1 MLTSEVTVLCPSGIE
16 PDLYKLDRDS
26 TKSWV
31 ELDRIRLLHLLLS
44 WYNRRKCHCIQPQF
58 MVEVDVSNASR
69 YPGGVERFRAFP
81 FKTLICKGYRASRKG
96 MRRFSQLHIWNGV
109 LRCEKLM
116 IEQNQQSATE
126 TGVITM
132 TSAAENK
139 VRELLKQE
147 NDPTLGLRI
156 FVAGGGCSGLQY
168 GMTLD
173 EEQEGDTVISIGDFK
188 VFVDDM
194 SLGYITGSEVDYV
207 DSLMGAGFTVNNPN
221 AVSSCGCG
229 HSFKTA
235 NDSGEARGCGCS
247 H

>member
-1 MLTSEVTVLCPSGIE
+1 
-16 PDLYKLDRDS
+16 
-26 TKSWV
+26 
-31 ELDRIRLLHLLLS
+31 
-44 WYNRRKCHCIQPQF
+44 
-58 MVEVDVSNASR
+58 
-69 YPGGVERFRAFP
+69 
-81 FKTLICKGYRASRKG
+81 
-96 MRRFSQLHIWNGV
+96 
-109 LRCEKLM
+109 M
-116 IEQNQQSATE
+116 IEQNQPLAIE
-126 TGVITM
+126 TGVVETGVMTM
-132 TSAAENK
+132 TTAAAEK
-139 VRELLKQE
+139 VRELLRQE

-173 EEQEGDTVISIGDFK
+173 EEQDGDTVVSMNDIR

-235 NDSGEARGCGCS
+235 DGGGEARSCGCG

>member
-1 MLTSEVTVLCPSGIE
+1 
-16 PDLYKLDRDS
+16 
-26 TKSWV
+26 
-31 ELDRIRLLHLLLS
+31 
-44 WYNRRKCHCIQPQF
+44 
-58 MVEVDVSNASR
+58 
-69 YPGGVERFRAFP
+69 
-81 FKTLICKGYRASRKG
+81 
-96 MRRFSQLHIWNGV
+96 
-109 LRCEKLM
+109 M

-126 TGVITM
+126 TIITM
-132 TSAAENK
+132 TPTAVEK
-139 VRELLKQE
+139 IRELLTQE

-173 EEQEGDTVISIGDFK
+173 EEQEGDTIIEQHDFK
-188 VFVDDM
+188 VFVDEM

-235 NDSGEARGCGCS
+235 SGGGEARSCGCG

>member
-1 MLTSEVTVLCPSGIE
+1 
-16 PDLYKLDRDS
+16 
-26 TKSWV
+26 
-31 ELDRIRLLHLLLS
+31 
-44 WYNRRKCHCIQPQF
+44 
-58 MVEVDVSNASR
+58 
-69 YPGGVERFRAFP
+69 
-81 FKTLICKGYRASRKG
+81 
-96 MRRFSQLHIWNGV
+96 
-109 LRCEKLM
+109 M
-116 IEQNQQSATE
+116 IDQGQQSAIE
-126 TGVITM
+126 TSVLTM
-132 TSAAENK
+132 TSAAADK
-139 VRELLKQE
+139 VRELIKQE
-147 NDPTLGLRI
+147 NDPALGLRV

-173 EEQEGDTVISIGDFK
+173 EEQDGDTIVSVSDIR

-235 NDSGEARGCGCS
+235 DGGGEGAASSCGCG

>member
-1 MLTSEVTVLCPSGIE
+1 
-16 PDLYKLDRDS
+16 
-26 TKSWV
+26 
-31 ELDRIRLLHLLLS
+31 
-44 WYNRRKCHCIQPQF
+44 
-58 MVEVDVSNASR
+58 
-69 YPGGVERFRAFP
+69 
-81 FKTLICKGYRASRKG
+81 
-96 MRRFSQLHIWNGV
+96 
-109 LRCEKLM
+109 M
-116 IEQNQQSATE
+116 IEQNQPLAIE
-126 TGVITM
+126 TGVVETSVITM
-132 TSAAENK
+132 TTAAAEK
-139 VRELLKQE
+139 VQELLKQE

-173 EEQEGDTVISIGDFK
+173 EEQEGDTVVSMNNIK

-235 NDSGEARGCGCS
+235 DGGGDARSCGCG

>member
-1 MLTSEVTVLCPSGIE
+1 
-16 PDLYKLDRDS
+16 
-26 TKSWV
+26 
-31 ELDRIRLLHLLLS
+31 
-44 WYNRRKCHCIQPQF
+44 
-58 MVEVDVSNASR
+58 
-69 YPGGVERFRAFP
+69 
-81 FKTLICKGYRASRKG
+81 
-96 MRRFSQLHIWNGV
+96 
-109 LRCEKLM
+109 M
-116 IEQNQQSATE
+116 IEQSQQPMIE
-126 TGVITM
+126 TSLITM
-132 TSAAENK
+132 TPTAAEK

-147 NDPTLGLRI
+147 NDPSLALRI

-173 EEQEGDTVISIGDFK
+173 EEQEGDTVISQADIK
-188 VFVDDM
+188 VLVDEM

-235 NDSGEARGCGCS
+235 GGGADARSCGCG